1 VLCQFSVLQGGA
13 ALLTGALLFLSLDN
27 HFVLSSAQSPFSRH
41 QVSSVGHLAAS
52 RARSGSWP

>member
-1 VLCQFSVLQGGA
+1 VLCQFSVLQGSA

-52 RARSGSWP
+52 RARSGS